1 MFFMKT
7 LQWLI
12 ISFCIAFSF
21 LSCNQ
26 NSGKEVESKAMADS
40 AAIGYISSSA
50 AVNDEKDSLR
60 KFIRTAE
67 LKFKVDNVI
76 ESTYNIESIA
86 KQQGGFVTFTN
97 LTSEQN
103 NFNTVAVSADSSL
116 ETTYITITNLMTIR
130 VPNNQL
136 DTTLKEI
143 AKNIKFLDYRIIK
156 AQDIALN
163 LLENQRKATR
173 SATNANRLQ
182 KAIDNKGK
190 KLGEITVAEE
200 ALLHKQLQ
208 EDNAEI
214 ANLALNDQVNFST
227 INLSIYQRQTINREL
242 VLNEQNIASYEP
254 GFGAKVLDAFRY
266 GWDILASFIV
276 TCVKLWGLIL
286 FFIVAYIIFKFYK
299 RTKK

>member
-1 MFFMKT
+1 
-7 LQWLI
+7 
-12 ISFCIAFSF
+12 
-21 LSCNQ
+21 
-26 NSGKEVESKAMADS
+26 MADS

-50 AVNDEKDSLR
+50 AVNDKKDSLQ
-60 KFIRTAE
+60 KFVRTAE

-97 LTSEQN
+97 LTSEQI

-130 VPNNQL
+130 IPNIKL

-143 AKNIKFLDYRIIK
+143 AKNVQFLDYRIIK

-190 KLGEITVAEE
+190 KLGEITVAEN

-214 ANLALNDQVNFST
+214 ANLALNDQVEFST
-227 INLSIYQRQTINREL
+227 INLSIYQRQTIHREL
-242 VLNEQNIASYEP
+242 VLNEQNIAAYEP

-276 TCVKLWGLIL
+276 TCVKLWGWIL
-286 FFIVAYIIFKFYK
+286 FFTMAYLIFKLYK
-299 RTKK
+299 RKKK